1 MKATIRKISDVTE
14 NNNVILTIGVEE
26 GVVEVFG
33 VKKPRINTYL
43 MAIPAENAA
52 KLKKDTVDENFNLKA
67 FEKTKRT
74 WVVKDGPDAG
84 TEVTNTWLH

>member
-1 MKATIRKISDVTE
+1 MKATIRKISDVTS

-26 GVVEVFG
+26 GIVEVFG

-43 MAIPAENAA
+43 MTVPAEVGA
-52 KLKKDTVDENFNLKA
+52 KLKKDTVDENFKLSA

-74 WVVKDGPDAG
+74 WQDEEGND
-84 TEVTNTWLH
+84 VTNTWLH